1 MLAIVS
7 LCFRSDQTNG
17 RTMHSLR
24 LYNLTLSNTTRRD
37 VQAFVGRI
45 NPVLW
50 AVDDTEQSD
59 HGTRMYSWPWTPFTN
74 EKNTRA
80 SGSSRRMWGSLCKAI
95 HDKIIHFHAS
105 DKIAK
110 AIASCP
116 TNKGKIHSNISS
128 QGTSKPKPPPKTQ
141 SCNNSRKKK
150 SGTRC
155 VSGPVSIP
163 SPYEKKTIACKFHV
177 LGTCS
182 RRDCPWSHNPRICA
196 DAKRHLGLPFTDSEL
211 KAAGT
216 RRQSK
221 DHSPALLGDSSSS
234 DGTVSKCK
242 SCNSA

>member
-1 MLAIVS
+1 MYRHSWAELTQCCGRWMPQSKVTMALECIHGHGHRSQMKRIRERVVAAEGCGA
-7 LCFRSDQTNG
+7 LCARPFMIKSSTSMPLTRSPRQ
-17 RTMHSLR
+17 LR
-24 LYNLTLSNTTRRD
+24 A
-37 VQAFVGRI
+37 VQRI
-45 NPVLW
+45 
-50 AVDDTEQSD
+50 
-59 HGTRMYSWPWTPFTN
+59 
-74 EKNTRA
+74 RA
-80 SGSSRRMWGSLCKAI
+80 KY
-95 HDKIIHFHAS
+95 
-105 DKIAK
+105 
-110 AIASCP
+110 
-116 TNKGKIHSNISS
+116 TVISS

-141 SCNNSRKKK
+141 SCNNGRKKKK

-211 KAAGT
+211 KAAGA
-216 RRQSK
+216 RRQRK

-242 SCNSA
+242 SSDSA

>member
-1 MLAIVS
+1 
-7 LCFRSDQTNG
+7 
-17 RTMHSLR
+17 
-24 LYNLTLSNTTRRD
+24 
-37 VQAFVGRI
+37 
-45 NPVLW
+45 
-50 AVDDTEQSD
+50 
-59 HGTRMYSWPWTPFTN
+59 
-74 EKNTRA
+74 
-80 SGSSRRMWGSLCKAI
+80 MWGCLCKAI
-95 HDKIIHFHAS
+95 NEKLIRFHAS
-105 DKIAK
+105 DKITQ

-116 TNKGKIHSNISS
+116 TNKGKIHSHIFAR
-128 QGTSKPKPPPKTQ
+128 GTPPGCPPPKPK
-141 SCNNSRKKK
+141 SSNSRKKK

-211 KAAGT
+211 KAAGA
-216 RRQSK
+216 RRQRK

-242 SCNSA
+242 SSDSA